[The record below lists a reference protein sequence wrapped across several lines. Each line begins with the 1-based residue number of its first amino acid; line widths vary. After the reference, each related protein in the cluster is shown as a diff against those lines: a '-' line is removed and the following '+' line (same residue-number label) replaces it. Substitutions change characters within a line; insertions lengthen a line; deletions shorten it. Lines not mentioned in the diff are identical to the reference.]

1 MFLHSKFDIFDR
13 FGVMDLRRFITLK
26 TVVEEGSFLR
36 ASQKLC
42 CTQSTVTFHIQQ
54 LEQEF
59 SVQLF
64 EKIGRRM
71 CLTREGKKLLPHIY
85 ELTRVMDTLRE
96 AAKKESDPDGELR
109 VISGETLLSYRMPQV
124 LQRFRQRA
132 PKVRLSLQSLNCYV
146 IRDALLNDEADVGVF
161 YRVGNDDALNRRE
174 LGEQPLA
181 LVASPQIADVDFT
194 EPGRHNA
201 CSFIINEPQCVFRQ
215 IFESTLRQR
224 RITVENTIELISI
237 ESIKRCVAA
246 NIGVSYLPRFAVVK
260 ELECGELIELPF
272 GEQSQTITAMCAHHA
287 GKAVS
292 PAMHTFIQCVEE
304 CFCRDKN
311 NAGLKPGIEIT
322 LLSFA
327 VARPFRLVY
336 GAYQYFWCRDGV
348 FHPRLLFLFS
358 FFLLGAFCQYFL
370 RWLAGLLLAWR
381 TRFRA

>member
-1 MFLHSKFDIFDR
+1 
-13 FGVMDLRRFITLK
+13 MDLRRFITLK

-260 ELECGELIELPF
+260 ELECGELIECLLANSRRPLR
-272 GEQSQTITAMCAHHA
+272 QCALTMPEKRLA
-287 GKAVS
+287 RRCTLLFSVLKSV
-292 PAMHTFIQCVEE
+292 
-304 CFCRDKN
+304 FCRDKN

-336 GAYQYFWCRDGV
+336 GAYQYF
-348 FHPRLLFLFS
+348 
-358 FFLLGAFCQYFL
+358 
-370 RWLAGLLLAWR
+370 
-381 TRFRA
+381 

>member
-1 MFLHSKFDIFDR
+1 
-13 FGVMDLRRFITLK
+13 MDLRRFITLK

-71 CLTREGKKLLPHIY
+71 CLTREGKKLLPPIY

-109 VISGETLLSYRMPQV
+109 VVSGETLLSYRMPQV

-174 LGEQPLA
+174 LGEQLLV

-246 NIGVSYLPRFAVVK
+246 NIGVSYLPRFTVAN
-260 ELECGELIELPF
+260 ELASGELIELPF

-292 PAMHTFIQCVEE
+292 PAMHIFIQCVEE
-304 CFCRDKN
+304 CF
-311 NAGLKPGIEIT
+311 LPG
-322 LLSFA
+322 
-327 VARPFRLVY
+327 
-336 GAYQYFWCRDGV
+336 
-348 FHPRLLFLFS
+348 
-358 FFLLGAFCQYFL
+358 
-370 RWLAGLLLAWR
+370 
-381 TRFRA
+381 

>member
-1 MFLHSKFDIFDR
+1 
-13 FGVMDLRRFITLK
+13 MDLRRFITLK

-109 VISGETLLSYRMPQV
+109 VVSGETLLSYRMPQV

-174 LGEQPLA
+174 LGEQSLV

-224 RITVENTIELISI
+224 RITVENTIELLSI

-246 NIGVSYLPRFAVVK
+246 NIGVSYLPRFAVEK
-260 ELECGELIELPF
+260 ELESGELIELPF
-272 GEQSQTITAMCAHHA
+272 GEHSQTITAMCAHHA

-292 PAMHTFIQCVEE
+292 PAMHTFIQCVED

-336 GAYQYFWCRDGV
+336 GAYQYFWYRDGV
-348 FHPRLLFLFS
+348 FSPAASLSLLLFSSRRVLPVLSSMACRSASRLVHAFS
-358 FFLLGAFCQYFL
+358 GVTHQL
-370 RWLAGLLLAWR
+370 REL
-381 TRFRA
+381 

>member
-1 MFLHSKFDIFDR
+1 M
-13 FGVMDLRRFITLK
+13 
-26 TVVEEGSFLR
+26 
-36 ASQKLC
+36 
-42 CTQSTVTFHIQQ
+42 
-54 LEQEF
+54 
-59 SVQLF
+59 
-64 EKIGRRM
+64 
-71 CLTREGKKLLPHIY
+71 
-85 ELTRVMDTLRE
+85 
-96 AAKKESDPDGELR
+96 
-109 VISGETLLSYRMPQV
+109 
-124 LQRFRQRA
+124 
-132 PKVRLSLQSLNCYV
+132 
-146 IRDALLNDEADVGVF
+146 
-161 YRVGNDDALNRRE
+161 
-174 LGEQPLA
+174 
-181 LVASPQIADVDFT
+181 
-194 EPGRHNA
+194 
-201 CSFIINEPQCVFRQ
+201 
-215 IFESTLRQR
+215 
-224 RITVENTIELISI
+224 ENTIELISI

-358 FFLLGAFCQYFL
+358 FFFSARFASTFFDGLPVCFSLGARVFG
-370 RWLAGLLLAWR
+370 RNSSI
-381 TRFRA
+381 TRALIGSSI

>member
-1 MFLHSKFDIFDR
+1 
-13 FGVMDLRRFITLK
+13 MDLRRFITLK

-109 VISGETLLSYRMPQV
+109 VVSGETLLSYRMPQV

-174 LGEQPLA
+174 LGEQSLV

-224 RITVENTIELISI
+224 RITVENTIELLSI

-246 NIGVSYLPRFAVVK
+246 NIGVSYLPRFAVEK
-260 ELECGELIELPF
+260 ELESGELIELPF
-272 GEQSQTITAMCAHHA
+272 GEHSQPLRQCALTMPEKRLA
-287 GKAVS
+287 RRCTLLFSVLKIV
-292 PAMHTFIQCVEE
+292 
-304 CFCRDKN
+304 FCRDKN

-336 GAYQYFWCRDGV
+336 GAYQYFWYRDGV
-348 FHPRLLFLFS
+348 FSPAASLSL
-358 FFLLGAFCQYFL
+358 
-370 RWLAGLLLAWR
+370 
-381 TRFRA
+381 

>member
-1 MFLHSKFDIFDR
+1 
-13 FGVMDLRRFITLK
+13 MDLRRFITLK

-109 VISGETLLSYRMPQV
+109 VVSGETLLSYRMPQV

-174 LGEQPLA
+174 LGEQS
-181 LVASPQIADVDFT
+181 LVLV
-194 EPGRHNA
+194 
-201 CSFIINEPQCVFRQ
+201 
-215 IFESTLRQR
+215 LR
-224 RITVENTIELISI
+224 RILKMSI
-237 ESIKRCVAA
+237 LLSREDITPVALLLTNRNASSARYLKARCVS
-246 NIGVSYLPRFAVVK
+246 G
-260 ELECGELIELPF
+260 G
-272 GEQSQTITAMCAHHA
+272 
-287 GKAVS
+287 
-292 PAMHTFIQCVEE
+292 
-304 CFCRDKN
+304 
-311 NAGLKPGIEIT
+311 
-322 LLSFA
+322 
-327 VARPFRLVY
+327 
-336 GAYQYFWCRDGV
+336 
-348 FHPRLLFLFS
+348 
-358 FFLLGAFCQYFL
+358 L
-370 RWLAGLLLAWR
+370 RWNTPLSL
-381 TRFRA
+381 

>member
-1 MFLHSKFDIFDR
+1 
-13 FGVMDLRRFITLK
+13 MDLRRFITLK

-36 ASQKLC
+36 ASQKLF
-42 CTQSTVTFHIQQ
+42 CTQSTVSFHIQQ

-174 LGEQPLA
+174 LGEQPLV

-304 CFCRDKN
+304 CF
-311 NAGLKPGIEIT
+311 LPG
-322 LLSFA
+322 
-327 VARPFRLVY
+327 
-336 GAYQYFWCRDGV
+336 
-348 FHPRLLFLFS
+348 
-358 FFLLGAFCQYFL
+358 
-370 RWLAGLLLAWR
+370 
-381 TRFRA
+381 

>member
-1 MFLHSKFDIFDR
+1 
-13 FGVMDLRRFITLK
+13 MDLRRFITLK

-71 CLTREGKKLLPHIY
+71 CLTREGKKLLP
-85 ELTRVMDTLRE
+85 
-96 AAKKESDPDGELR
+96 
-109 VISGETLLSYRMPQV
+109 
-124 LQRFRQRA
+124 
-132 PKVRLSLQSLNCYV
+132 LNCYV

-174 LGEQPLA
+174 LGEQSLV

-246 NIGVSYLPRFAVVK
+246 NIGVSYLPRFAVAK

-304 CFCRDKN
+304 SFV
-311 NAGLKPGIEIT
+311 AG
-322 LLSFA
+322 
-327 VARPFRLVY
+327 
-336 GAYQYFWCRDGV
+336 
-348 FHPRLLFLFS
+348 
-358 FFLLGAFCQYFL
+358 
-370 RWLAGLLLAWR
+370 
-381 TRFRA
+381 

>member
-1 MFLHSKFDIFDR
+1 
-13 FGVMDLRRFITLK
+13 MDLRRFITLK

-109 VISGETLLSYRMPQV
+109 VVSGETLLSYRMPEV

-174 LGEQPLA
+174 LGEQSLV

-246 NIGVSYLPRFAVVK
+246 NIGVSYLPRFAVEK
-260 ELECGELIELPF
+260 ELESGELIELPF
-272 GEQSQTITAMCAHHA
+272 GEQSQTITVNIAHTMLEKRLA
-287 GKAVS
+287 RRCTLLFSVLKSV
-292 PAMHTFIQCVEE
+292 
-304 CFCRDKN
+304 FCRDKN
-311 NAGLKPGIEIT
+311 NAGLKPGT
-322 LLSFA
+322 Q
-327 VARPFRLVY
+327 LVDEVRFVHA
-336 GAYQYFWCRDGV
+336 GCGV
-348 FHPRLLFLFS
+348 N
-358 FFLLGAFCQYFL
+358 
-370 RWLAGLLLAWR
+370 
-381 TRFRA
+381 

>member
-1 MFLHSKFDIFDR
+1 
-13 FGVMDLRRFITLK
+13 MDLRRFITLK

-109 VISGETLLSYRMPQV
+109 VVSGETLLSYRMPQV

-161 YRVGNDDALNRRE
+161 YRVGNDNALNRQE
-174 LGEQPLA
+174 LGNNRWCWWLHRKLQM
-181 LVASPQIADVDFT
+181 
-194 EPGRHNA
+194 
-201 CSFIINEPQCVFRQ
+201 
-215 IFESTLRQR
+215 
-224 RITVENTIELISI
+224 SI
-237 ESIKRCVAA
+237 
-246 NIGVSYLPRFAVVK
+246 
-260 ELECGELIELPF
+260 
-272 GEQSQTITAMCAHHA
+272 
-287 GKAVS
+287 
-292 PAMHTFIQCVEE
+292 
-304 CFCRDKN
+304 
-311 NAGLKPGIEIT
+311 
-322 LLSFA
+322 LLSREDITP
-327 VARPFRLVY
+327 VVLLSMNRNVSSARYLR
-336 GAYQYFWCRDGV
+336 ARCASDG
-348 FHPRLLFLFS
+348 S
-358 FFLLGAFCQYFL
+358 
-370 RWLAGLLLAWR
+370 RWKTPLSL
-381 TRFRA
+381 

>member
-1 MFLHSKFDIFDR
+1 
-13 FGVMDLRRFITLK
+13 MDPRRFITLK

-109 VISGETLLSYRMPQV
+109 VVSGETLLSYRMPQV

-174 LGEQPLA
+174 LGEQSLV

-224 RITVENTIELISI
+224 RITVETTIELLSI

-246 NIGVSYLPRFAVVK
+246 NIGVSYLPRFAVEK
-260 ELECGELIELPF
+260 ELESGELIELPF
-272 GEQSQTITAMCAHHA
+272 GEQSQPLRQCAHIMLEKRLA
-287 GKAVS
+287 RRC
-292 PAMHTFIQCVEE
+292 TFLFSVLKSV
-304 CFCRDKN
+304 FCRDKN

-336 GAYQYFWCRDGV
+336 GAYQYFWYRDGV
-348 FHPRLLFLFS
+348 FSPAASLSL
-358 FFLLGAFCQYFL
+358 
-370 RWLAGLLLAWR
+370 
-381 TRFRA
+381 

>member
-1 MFLHSKFDIFDR
+1 
-13 FGVMDLRRFITLK
+13 MDLRRFITLK

-224 RITVENTIELISI
+224 RITVENTIELRVEFYSKFKNKTKLIP
-237 ESIKRCVAA
+237 
-246 NIGVSYLPRFAVVK
+246 LK
-260 ELECGELIELPF
+260 E
-272 GEQSQTITAMCAHHA
+272 
-287 GKAVS
+287 V
-292 PAMHTFIQCVEE
+292 
-304 CFCRDKN
+304 D
-311 NAGLKPGIEIT
+311 
-322 LLSFA
+322 LS
-327 VARPFRLVY
+327 RHK
-336 GAYQYFWCRDGV
+336 D
-348 FHPRLLFLFS
+348 
-358 FFLLGAFCQYFL
+358 
-370 RWLAGLLLAWR
+370 
-381 TRFRA
+381 

>member
-1 MFLHSKFDIFDR
+1 MNFN
-13 FGVMDLRRFITLK
+13 
-26 TVVEEGSFLR
+26 
-36 ASQKLC
+36 
-42 CTQSTVTFHIQQ
+42 IQQ

-174 LGEQPLA
+174 LGEQPLV

-304 CFCRDKN
+304 CF
-311 NAGLKPGIEIT
+311 LPG
-322 LLSFA
+322 
-327 VARPFRLVY
+327 
-336 GAYQYFWCRDGV
+336 
-348 FHPRLLFLFS
+348 
-358 FFLLGAFCQYFL
+358 
-370 RWLAGLLLAWR
+370 
-381 TRFRA
+381 

>member
-1 MFLHSKFDIFDR
+1 
-13 FGVMDLRRFITLK
+13 MDLRRFITLK

-174 LGEQPLA
+174 LGEQPLV

-260 ELECGELIELPF
+260 E
-272 GEQSQTITAMCAHHA
+272 
-287 GKAVS
+287 
-292 PAMHTFIQCVEE
+292 
-304 CFCRDKN
+304 
-311 NAGLKPGIEIT
+311 
-322 LLSFA
+322 
-327 VARPFRLVY
+327 
-336 GAYQYFWCRDGV
+336 
-348 FHPRLLFLFS
+348 
-358 FFLLGAFCQYFL
+358 
-370 RWLAGLLLAWR
+370 
-381 TRFRA
+381 